1 MVDTKSTFTYT
12 TSNPSIAQSV
22 LRDAKETARI
32 AGSEVSFPGFYAA
45 IFSCGFLSCHARQ
58 TGIQVTRSTEP
69 VDSGYDLVSLLRRNN
84 VVKHGVAF

>member
-32 AGSEVSFPGFYAA
+32 SGSEVSFPGFYGA
-45 IFSCGFLSCHARQ
+45 IFFRVTRRAG
-58 TGIQVTRSTEP
+58 TQVTRSAEP
-69 VDSGYDLVSLLRRNN
+69 VDPGYDLVSLLRRNN